1 MIPGMTAFTF
11 FHVVL
16 SLVGILSGFVVF
28 FGLVTGKR
36 LNGWTGLFLTTT
48 MATSVTGFL
57 FPFHKFLPSH
67 GVGIVSLIVLAVAI
81 FARYGRGLAGA
92 WRRTYVVNAVI
103 SLYLNFFVLIA
114 QQFMKVPALKAL
126 APTQSEPPF
135 LVTQVAVMVIFI
147 VLGFLAG
154 KLPGGSRAGSL
165 SALNR
170 FA

>member
-114 QQFMKVPALKAL
+114 QLFMKVPALKAL

-154 KLPGGSRAGSL
+154 K
-165 SALNR
+165 R
-170 FA
+170 FPAEAAQAA